1 MKTILTILE
10 AIALAATAQA
20 QLIPTTQL
28 QSDLSTFSSSV
39 NGALYYSQL
48 WAESLNRVQSVWSL
62 PDDRLEAVLETFGQ
76 ERVTMLLQL
85 QAAQAQVLNAGF
97 EAVGVATRVQA
108 EPTRQFSWDSP
119 TNVVLV
125 PLPTPTPEPTPNE

>member
-1 MKTILTILE
+1 MKTILTLL
-10 AIALAATAQA
+10 ASLALAASASA

-28 QSDLSTFSSSV
+28 QSDLSTFSSNV

-76 ERVTMLLQL
+76 ERVTLLLQL
-85 QAAQAQVLNAGF
+85 QAAQGQVLNAGF
-97 EAVGVATRVQA
+97 EAAGVSTRVQA

-119 TNVVLV
+119 TNVVIA
-125 PLPTPTPEPTPNE
+125 PLPTPTPEPAPAE

>member
-1 MKTILTILE
+1 MKLALTILTAL
-10 AIALAATAQA
+10 ALAATAPA

-28 QSDLSTFSSSV
+28 QLDLSTFSSNV

-85 QAAQAQVLNAGF
+85 QAAQAQVLNVGF
-97 EAVGVATRVQA
+97 EAAGVSTRVQA
-108 EPTRQFSWDSP
+108 EPTRQFSWSSP

-125 PLPTPTPEPTPNE
+125 PIEQNQEGTE

>member
-1 MKTILTILE
+1 MKTILTIL
-10 AIALAATAQA
+10 AALTLAASANA
-20 QLIPTTQL
+20 QLVPQTQL
-28 QSDLSTFSSSV
+28 QSDLSTFSSNV

-85 QAAQAQVLNAGF
+85 QAAQAEVLNTGFTAAG
-97 EAVGVATRVQA
+97 VSTRVQA
-108 EPTRQFSWDSP
+108 EPTRQFSWSSP

-125 PLPTPTPEPTPNE
+125 PLPTPTPEPTPSE